1 MKKGIS
7 RWAFPASLKLEECMS
22 RAGEAGFEGIEVALD
37 EEGEINLESTRD
49 DMEKVIASSRK
60 AGVELTS
67 LATGL
72 FWDYSLTGE
81 KVEVRDKAK
90 AIVSKM
96 SIVSKM
102 LELASYLGVDTI
114 LVIPGAVDVFFKPE
128 VEKVSYEVVYKRAK
142 EALKE
147 LAETAEKYKVNI
159 GVENVWNKFLLSPL
173 EMRNFLDEIGSDYV
187 GAYFDVGNVL
197 VTGYPEQ
204 WIKILG
210 RRIKKVHFKDFK
222 TDIGNFTGF
231 VDLLEGNVNW
241 PEVIKAFGDI
251 GYNGYAIAELFPYG
265 CHPEALIYNTSKSMD
280 LILERPS

>member
-7 RWAFPASLKLEECMS
+7 RWAFPASLKLEECMV
-22 RAGEAGFEGIEVALD
+22 RAREAGFEGMEVALA

-60 AGVELTS
+60 AGIELTS

-90 AIVSKM
+90 GIVG
-96 SIVSKM
+96 KM
-102 LELASYLGVDTI
+102 LELASYLGVDSI

-128 VEKVSYEVVYKRAK
+128 VEKVSYELVYERAK

-197 VTGYPEQ
+197 ATGYPEQ
-204 WIKILG
+204 WIRILG

-251 GYNGYAIAELFPYG
+251 GYHGYAIAELFPYG

-280 LILERPS
+280 LILGRPG